1 MEFAHFQAEDR
12 KIFIYIKYIFCL
24 ITCYIRKYANTH
36 ALCALCHLL
45 DAFVSYHFRWQLAQ
59 SQSQSLPLLLLDD
72 AAADDDSV
80 HSERCIFRSLL
91 FGHLAALVSNVRKR
105 RKWQRNFLLWRC
117 VGESEEEEAEVEE
130 EACKAFATALIVVA
144 GVVTLLLP
152 LAQFLTAAAASLAA
166 SASAVSVSL
175 GLS

>member
-1 MEFAHFQAEDR
+1 MTAQLFVV
-12 KIFIYIKYIFCL
+12 
-24 ITCYIRKYANTH
+24 
-36 ALCALCHLL
+36 ALC
-45 DAFVSYHFRWQLAQ
+45 
-59 SQSQSLPLLLLDD
+59 
-72 AAADDDSV
+72 
-80 HSERCIFRSLL
+80 
-91 FGHLAALVSNVRKR
+91 G
-105 RKWQRNFLLWRC
+105 
-117 VGESEEEEAEVEE
+117 GELEEEEAEEG